1 MKKSLC
7 VLILLMVFIA
17 HPNLKELDF
26 SRLQEEKKQEALQ
39 HEVTVVMKLVQVFVT
54 DKKGKPITNLTKE
67 DFILH
72 DNGQLQTITDF
83 EKHIL
88 KRPEVKV
95 EERLEETPL
104 PPPQETA
111 SRLNRKFFLLLDI
124 ERNDGLGMIKSK
136 KAALHFIETQAI
148 PTDELAY
155 LTYSPRNGLVVR
167 EFLTTDHEKV
177 KAAIEKTKELPGGID
192 GGEGVVEERELLKR
206 QILLYFEELRKF
218 AKSLRYIPGYKN
230 IILFSAGINRNLM
243 YDSDDPSIRFELEG
257 LSKELSSS
265 SCPVYT
271 VNTEGMRAL
280 SKPPW
285 ERGDH
290 SLMRISDLS
299 GGKHFTDVARYEQ
312 FSEEIQDVTGN
323 YYVLGYYIN
332 EQWDGKYHEIEVK
345 VKQKGYEVHAQ
356 GGYYNPEPFKKFTK
370 FEKKLHLLDLA
381 LSEKPHSQEP
391 VKFPLLA
398 LPCSEDKDSN
408 IVLISKIPL
417 EVIEKVGEEENE
429 IVALVFDDENII
441 VDSNEK
447 KIDFSEMPR
456 KNIYPYAIFSLP
468 PGEYKC
474 RMVIR
479 NLMTG
484 KGAVGSDSA
493 TIPEP
498 AESGIRLYPPVLLVP
513 GEKLSYQIISK
524 KKNPEEREGEV
535 SLFDLYP
542 FLDEDYAPQFE
553 GIEQGTSKILVGLRY
568 STVGIQEPDISL
580 TASLIDPESG
590 EKNQL
595 PLIIL
600 SSESKD
606 ATDILLLELQLPEL
620 KTGEYALEIIAEEAG
635 TRSRSEAAR
644 RFRVR

>member
-7 VLILLMVFIA
+7 VLILLMVFIT
-17 HPNLKELDF
+17 HPNLKELN
-26 SRLQEEKKQEALQ
+26 SSLLQEEKKQEALQ

-54 DKKGKPITNLTKE
+54 DKKGKPITELTKE
-67 DFILH
+67 DFILY

-83 EKHIL
+83 ETHIL
-88 KRPEVKV
+88 KRPEVNV

-155 LTYSPRNGLVVR
+155 LTYSPRNGLFVR
-167 EFLTTDHEKV
+167 EFLTTDHDRV
-177 KAAIEKTKELPGGID
+177 KTAIEKTKELPGGID

-271 VNTEGMRAL
+271 VNTEGMRVL
-280 SKPPW
+280 SKPQE

-312 FSEEIQDVTGN
+312 FSKDIQDVTGN

-345 VKQKGYEVHAQ
+345 VKQKEYEVHAQ

-370 FEKKLHLLDLA
+370 FEKKLHLLDLV

-391 VKFPLLA
+391 IQFPLLA

-417 EVIEKVGEEENE
+417 EIIEKVGEEENE
-429 IVALVFDDENII
+429 IVALVFDDENSI

-447 KIDFSEMPR
+447 RIDFSEMPR

-493 TIPEP
+493 AIPEP
-498 AESGIRLYPPVLLVP
+498 AESGIRFYPPVLLVP
-513 GEKLSYQIISK
+513 GEKLSYQTISK
-524 KKNPEEREGEV
+524 KKNPEEEEV

-542 FLDEDYAPQFE
+542 FLDEDYIPQFE
-553 GIEQGTSKILVGLRY
+553 GMEQGTSKVLVGLRY
-568 STVGIQEPDISL
+568 STIGIQEPDISL

-600 SSESKD
+600 SSESRN

-620 KTGEYALEIIAEEAG
+620 KTGEYAMEIIAEEAG
-635 TRSRSEAAR
+635 TRSRSEVTR
-644 RFRVR
+644 RFKVR

>member
-17 HPNLKELDF
+17 YPDLKELDL

-54 DKKGKPITNLTKE
+54 DKKGNPITDLTKE
-67 DFILH
+67 DFILY

-83 EKHIL
+83 EKHLL
-88 KRPEVKV
+88 KRPEAKV

-104 PPPQETA
+104 PLPQETA

-136 KAALHFIETQAI
+136 KAALHFIETQAF

-280 SKPPW
+280 SKPQG

-290 SLMRISDLS
+290 SLMMISDLS
-299 GGKHFTDVARYEQ
+299 GGKYFIDVARYEQ
-312 FSEEIQDVTGN
+312 FSEEIQNVTGN

-332 EQWDGKYHEIEVK
+332 EQWDGKYHEIKVK

-381 LSEKPHSQEP
+381 LSEKPRSQEP
-391 VKFPLLA
+391 IKFPLLA

-417 EVIEKVGEEENE
+417 EVIEKVGVEENE

-456 KNIYPYAIFSLP
+456 KNIYTYAIFSLP

-493 TIPEP
+493 AIPEP
-498 AESGIRLYPPVLLVP
+498 AQSGIRLYPPVLLVP
-513 GEKLSYQIISK
+513 GEKLSYQTISK

-542 FLDEDYAPQFE
+542 FLDEDYIPQFE
-553 GIEQGTSKILVGLRY
+553 GMEKGTSKVLVGLRY

-580 TASLIDPESG
+580 TASLIDPKSG
-590 EKNQL
+590 EKTQL
-595 PLIIL
+595 SLIIL
-600 SSESKD
+600 SSESRD

-620 KTGEYALEIIAEEAG
+620 KTGEYSLEIIAEEAR
-635 TRSRSEAAR
+635 TRSRSAVVR

>member
-7 VLILLMVFIA
+7 VLILLMVFIT
-17 HPNLKELDF
+17 HPNLKELN
-26 SRLQEEKKQEALQ
+26 SSLLQEEKKQEALQ

-54 DKKGKPITNLTKE
+54 DKKGKPITELTKE
-67 DFILH
+67 DFILY

-83 EKHIL
+83 ETHIL
-88 KRPEVKV
+88 KRPEVNV

-155 LTYSPRNGLVVR
+155 LTYSPRNGLFVR
-167 EFLTTDHEKV
+167 EFLTTDHDRV

-271 VNTEGMRAL
+271 VNTEGMRVL
-280 SKPPW
+280 SKPQE

-312 FSEEIQDVTGN
+312 FSKDIQDVTGN

-345 VKQKGYEVHAQ
+345 VKQKEYEVHAQ

-370 FEKKLHLLDLA
+370 FEKKLHLLDLV

-391 VKFPLLA
+391 IQFPLLA

-417 EVIEKVGEEENE
+417 EIIEKVGEEENE
-429 IVALVFDDENII
+429 IVALVFDDENSI

-447 KIDFSEMPR
+447 RIDFSEMPR

-493 TIPEP
+493 AIPEP
-498 AESGIRLYPPVLLVP
+498 AESGIRFYPPVLLVP
-513 GEKLSYQIISK
+513 GEKLSYQTISK
-524 KKNPEEREGEV
+524 KKNPEEEEV

-542 FLDEDYAPQFE
+542 FLDEDYIPQFE
-553 GIEQGTSKILVGLRY
+553 GMEQGTSKVLVGLRY
-568 STVGIQEPDISL
+568 STIGIQEPDISL

-600 SSESKD
+600 SSESRN

-620 KTGEYALEIIAEEAG
+620 KTGEYAMEIIAEEAG
-635 TRSRSEAAR
+635 TRSRSEVTR
-644 RFRVR
+644 RFKVR

>member
-1 MKKSLC
+1 MKKIFC

-17 HPNLKELDF
+17 HPNLKELN
-26 SRLQEEKKQEALQ
+26 SSLLQEEKKQDALQ
-39 HEVTVVMKLVQVFVT
+39 HEVTVIMKLVQVFVT
-54 DKKGKPITNLTKE
+54 DKKGNPITDLTKE
-67 DFILH
+67 DFILY

-83 EKHIL
+83 EKYLL
-88 KRPEVKV
+88 KRPAKV
-95 EERLEETPL
+95 EEKLEETPL
-104 PPPQETA
+104 PLPQETA

-136 KAALHFIETQAI
+136 KAALHFIKTQAL

-280 SKPPW
+280 SKPQE

-312 FSEEIQDVTGN
+312 FSEEIQDATGN

-381 LSEKPHSQEP
+381 LSEKPHSQESI
-391 VKFPLLA
+391 KFPLLA

-417 EVIEKVGEEENE
+417 EIIEKVGEEENE

-479 NLMTG
+479 NLITG

-493 TIPEP
+493 AILEP
-498 AESGIRLYPPVLLVP
+498 VKSGIRLYPPVLLVP
-513 GEKLSYQIISK
+513 GEKLFYQTISK
-524 KKNPEEREGEV
+524 KKNPEEREGRV

-542 FLDEDYAPQFE
+542 FLDGAYIPQFE
-553 GIEQGTSKILVGLRY
+553 GIEKGTLKVLVGLRY

-590 EKNQL
+590 EKIQL

-600 SSESKD
+600 SSESRD

-620 KTGEYALEIIAEEAG
+620 KTGEYTLEIIAEEAR
-635 TRSRSEAAR
+635 TRSKSEVAR

>member
-177 KAAIEKTKELPGGID
+177 KAAIEKTKELPGGIV
-192 GGEGVVEERELLKR
+192 GGEGVGEEDEILKR
-206 QILLYFEELRKF
+206 QVLLYFEELRKF

-280 SKPPW
+280 SKPQE

-513 GEKLSYQIISK
+513 GEKLSYQTISK
-524 KKNPEEREGEV
+524 KKNPEEREGDA

-600 SSESKD
+600 SSESRD

>member
-17 HPNLKELDF
+17 YPDLKELDL

-54 DKKGKPITNLTKE
+54 DKKGNPITDLTKE
-67 DFILH
+67 DFILY

-83 EKHIL
+83 EKHLL
-88 KRPEVKV
+88 KRPEAKV

-104 PPPQETA
+104 PLPQETA

-136 KAALHFIETQAI
+136 KAALHFIETQAF

-280 SKPPW
+280 SKPQG

-290 SLMRISDLS
+290 SLMMISDLS
-299 GGKHFTDVARYEQ
+299 GGKYFIDVARYEQ
-312 FSEEIQDVTGN
+312 FSEEIQNVTGN

-332 EQWDGKYHEIEVK
+332 EQWDGKYHEIKVK

-381 LSEKPHSQEP
+381 LSEKPRSQEP
-391 VKFPLLA
+391 IKFPLLA

-417 EVIEKVGEEENE
+417 EVIEKVGVEENE

-456 KNIYPYAIFSLP
+456 KNIYTYAIFSLP

-493 TIPEP
+493 AIPEP
-498 AESGIRLYPPVLLVP
+498 AQSGIRLYPPVLLVP
-513 GEKLSYQIISK
+513 GEKLSYQTISK

-542 FLDEDYAPQFE
+542 FLDEDYIPQFE
-553 GIEQGTSKILVGLRY
+553 GIEKGTSKVLVGLRY

-580 TASLIDPESG
+580 TASLIDPKSG
-590 EKNQL
+590 EKTQL
-595 PLIIL
+595 SLIIL
-600 SSESKD
+600 SSESRD

-620 KTGEYALEIIAEEAG
+620 KTGEYSLEIIAEEAR
-635 TRSRSEAAR
+635 TRSRSAVVR